1 MTSYIRRKTGSD
13 FHGSPMRVRI
23 ARSGLDYFM
32 RMWRPKTAG
41 EKLADKRSRRL
52 RRISLAVAVC
62 AVLLYAVAV
71 SPLWHGRS
79 LGGLVLPIP
88 RLVPDAVLN
97 IVLVGLALAVGCW
110 ASCSRAN
117 QRNATMV
124 CQKCHRIKTDD
135 GQTQC
140 DCGGKFLGLDEMK
153 WVEGAVHPEDQPP
166 RPDSSDPTNQVHS
179 LAAAR

>member
-1 MTSYIRRKTGSD
+1 
-13 FHGSPMRVRI
+13 
-23 ARSGLDYFM
+23 M
-32 RMWRPKTAG
+32 RMSIEISSSDHFMHMWRAKTAQ
-41 EKLADKRSRRL
+41 EKLTEKRIRHL
-52 RRISLAVAVC
+52 RRISQAVAVW

-88 RLVPDAVLN
+88 RLVPDTVLN
-97 IVLVGLALAVGCW
+97 LALVGLALGVGCW
-110 ASCSRAN
+110 AFRSRAN
-117 QRNATMV
+117 HRNTTMI
-124 CQKCHRIKTDD
+124 CQKCHRIKTND

-153 WVEGAVHPEDQPP
+153 WVEGAVHSEHQPP
-166 RPDSSDPTNQVHS
+166 RTEGPDSKNQIHS